1 MENYITNELIE
12 STYLFCAKR
21 ISDSEAAM
29 DLSQDILLTAM
40 QNISMGKQFVSFNS
54 WYWRMARNKYADLI
68 EARQKCREL
77 PLDEAL
83 DVRDMSVQPIDA
95 MISHEQLSRLNF
107 ALSRLAEIY
116 REIIIRFYLKEQ
128 PIRQI
133 AQELDIPVGTVK
145 RRLFD
150 AKTQLRER
158 MEDMNNTGRTAYAL
172 AKTEYHNAY
181 NSGYASSVLQSSK
194 ICPQVM
200 VLCRSEAKTL
210 NELSDELGV
219 APVFLEEFLDNM
231 IDAGLVRMPA
241 KDKLIANHCVF
252 PESAYNKA
260 EKYAADVFQDGGFAE
275 RVHNA
280 IKSVEKD
287 IRALGF
293 YGNDFEFGYLLWELY
308 KIAAYHIATIGTRH
322 YAKKFGDKYPDDTER
337 GYFLTLTYTLP
348 DEDFTPEPI
357 RTKSSIDMWNNLNNG
372 CIFCGNEPNK
382 DGQDIRHYSSD
393 RIWWIDEGNIG
404 LIFDLADDPKKVLN
418 EKEEEQAAFLLE
430 CGILKK
436 QDGGLKVMLPI
447 FTSEQHGRK
456 YDILEAVIKDIAC
469 DYVDAVTPGI
479 EKILLPYIRKDL
491 MGVFVRCDI
500 WFFLFATSKLYYYGW
515 DKTLTIPESFENSA
529 AGLYLVKDFHFL
541 ERPKDE

>member
-12 STYLFCAKR
+12 STFLFCAKR
-21 ISDSEAAM
+21 ISDSEAAK

-68 EARQKCREL
+68 EARQKSHEL

-83 DVRDMSVQPIDA
+83 DLRDMSVQPIDA
-95 MISHEQLSRLNF
+95 MISREQLSELNF
-107 ALSRLAEIY
+107 SLSRLAKIY
-116 REIIIRFYLKEQ
+116 REIIIRYYLKEQ
-128 PIRQI
+128 PIKQI

-150 AKTQLRER
+150 AKAQLRER

-241 KDKLIANHCVF
+241 KNKYIANHCVF

-260 EKYAADVFQDGGFAE
+260 EKYAADVFCFS
-275 RVHNA
+275 H
-280 IKSVEKD
+280 
-287 IRALGF
+287 LGQCVDF
-293 YGNDFEFGYLLWELY
+293 YANRNF
-308 KIAAYHIATIGTRH
+308 
-322 YAKKFGDKYPDDTER
+322 
-337 GYFLTLTYTLP
+337 
-348 DEDFTPEPI
+348 
-357 RTKSSIDMWNNLNNG
+357 
-372 CIFCGNEPNK
+372 
-382 DGQDIRHYSSD
+382 
-393 RIWWIDEGNIG
+393 
-404 LIFDLADDPKKVLN
+404 
-418 EKEEEQAAFLLE
+418 
-430 CGILKK
+430 
-436 QDGGLKVMLPI
+436 
-447 FTSEQHGRK
+447 
-456 YDILEAVIKDIAC
+456 
-469 DYVDAVTPGI
+469 
-479 EKILLPYIRKDL
+479 
-491 MGVFVRCDI
+491 
-500 WFFLFATSKLYYYGW
+500 
-515 DKTLTIPESFENSA
+515 SA
-529 AGLYLVKDFHFL
+529 
-541 ERPKDE
+541 RRR